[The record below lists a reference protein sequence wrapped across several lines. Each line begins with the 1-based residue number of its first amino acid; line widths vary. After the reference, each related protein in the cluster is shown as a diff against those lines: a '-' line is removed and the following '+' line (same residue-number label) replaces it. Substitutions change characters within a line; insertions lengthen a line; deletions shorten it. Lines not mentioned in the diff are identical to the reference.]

1 MSLKTHQSELCIGV
15 ILPTSFNTWLGT
27 LFFSGDVIS
36 KFWIVVGEEWSRI
49 MQMPYENGRICI
61 SNRIFNQ
68 AKFCYLS
75 LITDAKLVV
84 KILNNVSVGWTEKMA
99 IFWKF
104 LKSLVILSADLTSEE
119 V

>member
-1 MSLKTHQSELCIGV
+1 
-15 ILPTSFNTWLGT
+15 
-27 LFFSGDVIS
+27 
-36 KFWIVVGEEWSRI
+36 

-84 KILNNVSVGWTEKMA
+84 KILNNVSVG
-99 IFWKF
+99 
-104 LKSLVILSADLTSEE
+104 
-119 V
+119 